1 MKRTLWSP
9 IARWGVRV
17 QSTVI
22 AAIVVAAALGIGGAV
37 TLYMLHRA
45 NTDAMYR
52 STARQAYQIATAIT
66 HGGPAAVDSDD
77 LAPGAGVDVM
87 QVLDEQGEV
96 VVASPGAPTG
106 AVTLAGYQSAGAGTV
121 PADDSPVYA
130 DDVYIPGFH
139 GEYCATAVT
148 ARYAGQRYSVI
159 ALDRASGIRSS
170 EWTMASIMAVEL
182 PMVVILGAGA
192 VYLLVGR
199 SLRPV
204 SRISRRV
211 NEISASR
218 LGQRVPVP
226 EAHDEIRALAVTM
239 NGMLRRL
246 ESSHDAQLRFV
257 GDASHELRSP
267 LTTVVG
273 LLDLA
278 DDSHTAI
285 DTETVRAVLLPE
297 ARRMQHIVDDLL
309 LLARADERG
318 LPLQRIEVD
327 LDDIVG
333 AEIARL
339 RSSNTVVVEPHLAP
353 VRVVGDREMIARAV
367 RNLTDNAARYARSLV
382 SLSLRADGDDAVIT
396 VGDDGPGIPEAQRE
410 RIFDRFARVDADRR
424 QGSGAGLGLAIVRE
438 IVRAHDGSVV
448 VAERTGGGVDFV
460 VRLPMPAAENL
471 SSADQGPA
479 QSSRSR

>member
-1 MKRTLWSP
+1 M
-9 IARWGVRV
+9 
-17 QSTVI
+17 
-22 AAIVVAAALGIGGAV
+22 
-37 TLYMLHRA
+37 
-45 NTDAMYR
+45 
-52 STARQAYQIATAIT
+52 
-66 HGGPAAVDSDD
+66 DD
-77 LAPGAGVDVM
+77 G
-87 QVLDEQGEV
+87 
-96 VVASPGAPTG
+96 
-106 AVTLAGYQSAGAGTV
+106 
-121 PADDSPVYA
+121 
-130 DDVYIPGFH
+130 
-139 GEYCATAVT
+139 
-148 ARYAGQRYSVI
+148 
-159 ALDRASGIRSS
+159 
-170 EWTMASIMAVEL
+170 SIMAVEL

-339 RSSNTVVVEPHLAP
+339 KSSNTVVVEPHLAP
-353 VRVVGDREMIARAV
+353 VRVVGDREMIARASA
-367 RNLTDNAARYARSLV
+367 TSP
-382 SLSLRADGDDAVIT
+382 T
-396 VGDDGPGIPEAQRE
+396 TPPGT
-410 RIFDRFARVDADRR
+410 
-424 QGSGAGLGLAIVRE
+424 LA
-438 IVRAHDGSVV
+438 
-448 VAERTGGGVDFV
+448 
-460 VRLPMPAAENL
+460 PW
-471 SSADQGPA
+471 
-479 QSSRSR
+479 